1 MPLIQS
7 FKTGDYITKLYK
19 YNNLG
24 YGYKIYTKIGD
35 KQTCVGQSCVYFKYK
50 DKCIEEMH
58 NELNMILGITKTL
71 F

>member
-7 FKTGDYITKLYK
+7 FKTGGYTSKLYEYK
-19 YNNLG
+19 NLG
-24 YGYKIYTKIGD
+24 YGYKIFTKIDG

-50 DKCIEEMH
+50 DQCIEEMH
-58 NELNMILGITKTL
+58 SELNMILGMATTL

>member
-7 FKTGDYITKLYK
+7 FKTGEFTSKLYEYK
-19 YNNLG
+19 NLG
-24 YGYKIYTKIGD
+24 YGYKIYTKVKG
-35 KQTCVGQSCVYFKYK
+35 KNTCIAQSCVYFKHK

-58 NELNMILGITKTL
+58 NELNIVIDIANTL